1 LLGDGAS
8 LVLKEDISRVGGG
21 AYPVQELPTIVLA
34 IKPVDASVNDLEQK
48 LRKGDPPVIC
58 RISDDELV
66 FDLRTIF
73 DDEIPLLV
81 SAMERI
87 FADLKKSKSRQKMSP
102 GP

>member
-1 LLGDGAS
+1 LLRRLRGLLGDNAS

-34 IKPVDASVNDLEQK
+34 IKPLHASVNDLERK

-58 RISDDELV
+58 RISDEEII

-73 DDEIPLLV
+73 DDEISILASSIEQV
-81 SAMERI
+81 FSS
-87 FADLKKSKSRQKMSP
+87 FKV
-102 GP
+102 G